1 MQLRPTR
8 SYSTKSRVIS
18 VVHDALEHSLSA
30 AGHIAM
36 LRRLAARLVFLADT
50 ARAQAKFELEK
61 TMTRTAAEV
70 LISLK
75 EIASSDYADKF
86 IQRLMKSIR
95 KIEKNLGAAA
105 ASLHTAPFTAA
116 H

>member
-1 MQLRPTR
+1 MQLRPTQ
-8 SYSTKSRVIS
+8 SHSTKSPVIS
-18 VVHDALEHSLSA
+18 VVHDAMEYSLSA
-30 AGHIAM
+30 VGHIAM

-70 LISLK
+70 LTSSK

-86 IQRLMKSIR
+86 IQRLIKSIR
-95 KIEKNLGAAA
+95 KIETTLGAAS
-105 ASLHTAPFTAA
+105 ASLHTEPVTAA